1 MKIHLI
7 LSNSGSFTA
16 LFSPIKCDCKAVA
29 LSGVECFPMDG
40 AVAWEDGAA
49 ESFSS
54 ATKLDGTYKVDTNGG
69 DVWRRYRR
77 ANRDGSRR

>member
-1 MKIHLI
+1 
-7 LSNSGSFTA
+7 
-16 LFSPIKCDCKAVA
+16 
-29 LSGVECFPMDG
+29 MDG

-54 ATKLDGTYKVDTNGG
+54 ATKLDGAYKVDTNGG